1 MNDIPRPLIGSTR
14 PLSPCRNISNSELGK
29 WLLRDVFELPYGT
42 KVTYDML
49 QIFGVDSVMF
59 TKLDDLKYAID
70 FCNIGTYEAFY
81 ESADSD
87 E

>member
-1 MNDIPRPLIGSTR
+1 M
-14 PLSPCRNISNSELGK
+14 EL
-29 WLLRDVFELPYGT
+29 V
-42 KVTYDML
+42 L
-49 QIFGVDSVMF
+49 QIAEYRNERIRVTKNLFGVDSVMF

-81 ESADSD
+81 GTEESD